1 VHKIHKIQVI
11 QLGVAV
17 SEFSYG
23 KINCCTL

>member
-1 VHKIHKIQVI
+1 MHKIQVI